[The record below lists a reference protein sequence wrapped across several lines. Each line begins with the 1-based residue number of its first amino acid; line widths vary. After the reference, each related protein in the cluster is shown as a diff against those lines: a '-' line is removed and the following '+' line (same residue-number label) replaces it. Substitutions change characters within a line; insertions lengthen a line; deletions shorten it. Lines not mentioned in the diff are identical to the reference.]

1 MKIYTELYGGAED
14 GKPIE
19 LNSNNLPLEIRIAV
33 IPDLTMSL
41 DDELEFGDPT
51 QPIPTFKELL
61 YELNKDGKYHI
72 KKELK

>member
-19 LNSNNLPLEIRIAV
+19 LNSNNLPLEIRVPA

-51 QPIPTFKELL
+51 QPIPTFQELS
-61 YELNKDGKYHI
+61 YELNKDGKYQI